1 MKYLCAETMK
11 TLPHIILIA
20 IAIMIVACTH
30 GTHQQQLVQVD
41 SLLNRLQRDSAYR
54 AFKQID
60 RDELNNDDGMYYDVL
75 KVDLSQSAVPAD
87 SFHFEIPRDSLLMQ
101 CLKYYDSKHDSRM
114 QLYSYLYLG
123 KIYTETLHN
132 NHEASIWLKKAEEL
146 ATTVN
151 DLRLAYQTYEA
162 LATLN
167 YYSDNKDLAMD
178 YSYKTLAC
186 AQKSGNS
193 HMTTYACNHFVVLY
207 LERNEQ
213 DSVQKYNA
221 LSMSILNNMIPKDQS
236 YALGNLGNIYLA
248 NDKIDSA
255 KHYFERAIAE
265 YPHAFNAQRLGEI
278 YYLQG
283 DYKMADSLWNKA
295 LKSANLRDKVQFY
308 NSIYGRKYQGHD
320 FEGATEAADQL
331 LILKDS
337 LVQQMQ
343 TAEVQEIQLKY
354 DKEVEH
360 RKLDRFIRWALLVA
374 LLLISVIAGVVIYH
388 IRKRNKARERMMR
401 DQVLINDYKLQIEQ
415 LEHSGK
421 DVTKEVKSLQKK
433 IDTLQLEQTEKL
445 SEGRALYQR
454 IVAGESAV
462 TWSKDNIVKFV
473 DYYKVVNLPFMLQI
487 EQDYTKL
494 SPGNKFFLILQE
506 MGMTDQQ
513 MTHILGVSDGAL
525 RTTRSRLRQKRTAAI
540 TKQPRKQ

>member
-1 MKYLCAETMK
+1 MK
-11 TLPHIILIA
+11 TLLNIIFIGIA
-20 IAIMIVACTH
+20 ITIVACSH
-30 GTHQQQLVQVD
+30 DTHQRQLVQVD
-41 SLLNRLQRDSAYR
+41 SMLSRFQRDSAYR
-54 AFKQID
+54 AFKLID
-60 RDELNNDDGMYYDVL
+60 RDEVKSDDAMYYDVL
-75 KVDLSQSAVPAD
+75 KVALSQNAIPAD

-101 CLKYYDSKHDSRM
+101 CVKYYESQRDSRM

-123 KIYTETLHN
+123 KIYTESLHN
-132 NHEASIWLKKAEEL
+132 NHKASIWLKKAEEL
-146 ATTVN
+146 AKTVN
-151 DLRLAYQTYEA
+151 DPRLAYQTYEA

-167 YYSDNKDLAMD
+167 YYSGNKDLAMD
-178 YSYKTLAC
+178 YSYKTLSC
-186 AQKSGNS
+186 AQKSGNN
-193 HMTTYACNHFVVLY
+193 HMTTYACNHLVVLY
-207 LERNEQ
+207 LERNEL

-221 LSMSILNNMIPKDQS
+221 LSMSILNKMLPKDRS
-236 YALGNLGNIYLA
+236 YALGNLGAIFWGGN
-248 NDKIDSA
+248 KIDSA
-255 KHYFERAIAE
+255 KIYFEKALAA
-265 YPHAFNAQRLGEI
+265 YPHPFSIQRLAEV
-278 YYLQG
+278 YYIQG
-283 DYKMADSLWNKA
+283 NYKEADSLWNKA
-295 LKSANLRDKVQFY
+295 LKSADLRDKVQFY
-308 NSIYGRKYQGHD
+308 NSIFGRKYENKD
-320 FEGATEAADQL
+320 FKGSAEAANQL
-331 LILKDS
+331 LLLKDS

-354 DKEVEH
+354 DKEMEH

-374 LLLISVIAGVVIYH
+374 LLLISVIAGVVIYY
-388 IRKRNKARERMMR
+388 IRKRNKARERIMR

-462 TWSKDNIVKFV
+462 TWSKDNIIKFV
-473 DYYKVVNLPFMLQI
+473 EYYKVVNLPFMLQM

-525 RTTRSRLRQKRTAAI
+525 RTTRSRLRQKHTTAI
-540 TKQPRKQ
+540 TPKQND

>member
-1 MKYLCAETMK
+1 MTK
-11 TLPHIILIA
+11 LPNIILICV
-20 IAIMIVACTH
+20 AIMVVACSH
-30 GTHQQQLVQVD
+30 GSHQKQLVQVD
-41 SLLNRLQRDSAYR
+41 SLLSNFQRDSAYNT
-54 AFKQID
+54 FKQID
-60 RDELNNDDGMYYDVL
+60 RDELSKADAMYYDVL
-75 KVDLSQSAVPAD
+75 KVALSQIARPAS
-87 SFHFEIPRDSLLMQ
+87 SFHFDISRDSVLDQ
-101 CLKYYDSKHDSRM
+101 CLEYYQQKNNQRM
-114 QLYSYLYLG
+114 QLYSYLFKG
-123 KIYTETLHN
+123 KIQLETNAN
-132 NHEASIWLKKAEEL
+132 NHEASVWLKKAEEL

-186 AQKSGNS
+186 AQKSGNN
-193 HMTTYACNHFVVLY
+193 HMTTYACNHLVVLY
-207 LERNEQ
+207 LERHER
-213 DSVQKYNA
+213 DSVRKYNA
-221 LSMSILNNMIPKDQS
+221 MSMSILNKMIPKDQS
-236 YALGNLGNIYLA
+236 YALGNLGTIYLA
-248 NDKIDSA
+248 NNKVDSA
-255 KHYFERAIAE
+255 KHYFERAIAA
-265 YPHAFNAQRLGEI
+265 YPHPFSIHRLAEV
-278 YYLQG
+278 YYIQG
-283 DYKMADSLWNKA
+283 NYKEADSLWNKA
-295 LKSANLRDKVQFY
+295 LQGANLRDKVQFY

-320 FEGATEAADQL
+320 FEGATEAATRL
-331 LILKDS
+331 LELKDS

-374 LLLISVIAGVVIYH
+374 LALISMIAGVVIYH
-388 IRKRNKARERMMR
+388 IRKRNKARERIMR

-433 IDTLQLEQTEKL
+433 IDTLQSEQTEKL
-445 SEGRALYQR
+445 SEGRELYQH
-454 IVAGESAV
+454 VLAGESAV
-462 TWSKDNIVKFV
+462 TWSKDNISKFV
-473 DYYKVVNLPFMLQI
+473 EYYKVVNLPFMLQM

-513 MTHILGVSDGAL
+513 MTYILGVSDGAL

>member
-1 MKYLCAETMK
+1 MK
-11 TLPHIILIA
+11 TLHHIILIC
-20 IAIMIVACTH
+20 IAIMIVACSH
-30 GTHQQQLVQVD
+30 GSQQQQLVQVD
-41 SLLNRLQRDSAYR
+41 SLLSKFQRDSAYR

-60 RDELNNDDGMYYDVL
+60 RDELKNDDAMYYDVL
-75 KVDLSQSAVPAD
+75 KVALSQNAIPAD
-87 SFHFEIPRDSLLMQ
+87 SFHFDIPRDSLLKQ
-101 CLKYYDSKHDSRM
+101 CVKYYEGQRDPRM

-146 ATTVN
+146 AMTVN

-167 YYSDNKDLAMD
+167 YYSGNKELAMD
-178 YSYKTLAC
+178 YSYKTLSC
-186 AQKSGNS
+186 AQKSGNN
-193 HMTTYACNHFVVLY
+193 HMTTYACNHLVVLY

-213 DSVQKYNA
+213 DSIQKYNA
-221 LSMSILNNMIPKDQS
+221 LSLSILNNMLPKDQS
-236 YALGNLGNIYLA
+236 YALGNLGSIFLGGN
-248 NDKIDSA
+248 KVDSA
-255 KHYFERAIAE
+255 KHYFERAIAA
-265 YPHAFNAQRLGEI
+265 YPHPFSIQRLAEV
-278 YYLQG
+278 YYIQG
-283 DYKMADSLWNKA
+283 NYKKADSLWNKA
-295 LKSANLRDKVQFY
+295 LESANLRDKVEFY

-360 RKLDRFIRWALLVA
+360 RKLERFIRWALLMA
-374 LLLISVIAGVVIYH
+374 LALISMIAGVVIYH
-388 IRKRNKARERMMR
+388 IRKRNKARERIMR

-473 DYYKVVNLPFMLQI
+473 DYYRVVNLPFMLQL
-487 EQDYTKL
+487 EKDYTKL
-494 SPGNKFFLILQE
+494 SPGNRFFLILQE
-506 MGMTDQQ
+506 MGMSDQQ

-540 TKQPRKQ
+540 ATKQND

>member
-11 TLPHIILIA
+11 TLPNIIFIG
-20 IAIMIVACTH
+20 IAIMIVACSQ
-30 GTHQQQLVQVD
+30 GSHQQQLVQVD
-41 SLLNRLQRDSAYR
+41 SLLSRFQRDSAYR

-60 RDELNNDDGMYYDVL
+60 RDELNNDDGMYYGVL

-101 CLKYYDSKHDSRM
+101 CLKYYDSQHDSRM
-114 QLYSYLYLG
+114 QLYCYLYLG

-167 YYSDNKDLAMD
+167 YYSGNKDLAMD

-193 HMTTYACNHFVVLY
+193 HMTTYACNQFVVLY

-236 YALGNLGNIYLA
+236 YALGNLGTIYLA
-248 NDKIDSA
+248 NNKVDSA
-255 KHYFERAIAE
+255 KHYFEKAKKE
-265 YPHAFNAQRLGEI
+265 QSMPFWDQRLAEV
-278 YYLQG
+278 YYIQG
-283 DYKMADSLWNKA
+283 NYKEADSLWNKA
-295 LKSANLRDKVQFY
+295 LQSADLRDKVEFY
-308 NSIYGRKYQGHD
+308 RSIFGRKYENED
-320 FEGATEAADQL
+320 FKGAAEAADHL
-331 LILKDS
+331 LVSKDS

-374 LLLISVIAGVVIYH
+374 LALISMIAGVVIYH
-388 IRKRNKARERMMR
+388 IRKRNKARERIMR

-462 TWSKDNIVKFV
+462 TWSKDNIIKFV
-473 DYYKVVNLPFMLQI
+473 EYYKVVNLPFMLQMDQ
-487 EQDYTKL
+487 EYTKL

-540 TKQPRKQ
+540 ATKQND

>member
-1 MKYLCAETMK
+1 MK
-11 TLPHIILIA
+11 TLPNIIFIG
-20 IAIMIVACTH
+20 IAIMIVACSH
-30 GTHQQQLVQVD
+30 DTHQRQLVQVD
-41 SLLNRLQRDSAYR
+41 SLLSRFQRDSAYR

-60 RDELNNDDGMYYDVL
+60 RDELKSDDAMYYDLL
-75 KVDLSQSAVPAD
+75 KVVLSMVASPAS
-87 SFHFEIPRDSLLMQ
+87 SFHFEIPRDSVLDQ
-101 CLKYYDSKHDSRM
+101 CVGYYKKKNNPRM
-114 QLYSYLYLG
+114 LFYCYLYKGYIQL
-123 KIYTETLHN
+123 LSNHN
-132 NHEASIWLKKAEEL
+132 NYAASVWLKKAEEL
-146 ATTVN
+146 TKSVK
-151 DLRLAYQTYEA
+151 DIQLAYLTFEA
-162 LATLN
+162 LASLN
-167 YYSDNKDLAMD
+167 YYSGNNDLAMD
-178 YSYKTLAC
+178 YSYKTLSC

-193 HMTTYACNHFVVLY
+193 HMTTYACNHLVVLY

-221 LSMSILNNMIPKDQS
+221 LSMSILNKMLPKVRS
-236 YALGNLGNIYLA
+236 YALGNIGCFFLGSNEV
-248 NDKIDSA
+248 DSA
-255 KHYFERAIAE
+255 KHYFEKAKKE
-265 YPHAFNAQRLGEI
+265 QSMPFWDQRLAEV
-278 YYLQG
+278 YYIQG
-283 DYKMADSLWNKA
+283 NYKEADSLWNKA
-295 LKSANLRDKVQFY
+295 LQSADLRDKVEFY
-308 NSIYGRKYQGHD
+308 RSIFGRKYENKD
-320 FEGATEAADQL
+320 FKGSAEAANQL
-331 LILKDS
+331 LLLKDS

-374 LLLISVIAGVVIYH
+374 LLLISVIAGVVIYY
-388 IRKRNKARERMMR
+388 IRKRNKARERIMR

-473 DYYKVVNLPFMLQI
+473 DYYRVVNLPFMLQM
-487 EQDYTKL
+487 EQEYTKL
-494 SPGNKFFLILQE
+494 SPGNRFFLILQE

-525 RTTRSRLRQKRTAAI
+525 RTTRSRLRQKRTTAI
-540 TKQPRKQ
+540 TPKQND

>member
-11 TLPHIILIA
+11 TLPNIIFIG
-20 IAIMIVACTH
+20 IAIMIVACSH

-41 SLLNRLQRDSAYR
+41 SLLSRLQRDSAYR

-75 KVDLSQSAVPAD
+75 KVGLSQVPYLAD
-87 SFHFEIPRDSLLMQ
+87 SFHFDIPCDTLLDQ
-101 CLKYYDSKHDSRM
+101 CIEYYKEKDNKRMLFYCYLYKGKM
-114 QLYSYLYLG
+114 QLLSNG
-123 KIYTETLHN
+123 N
-132 NHEASIWLKKAEEL
+132 NHAASEWLKKAQGL
-146 ATTVN
+146 TNVVN
-151 DLRLAYQTYEA
+151 DAHILYLTNES

-167 YYSDNKDLAMD
+167 YYSGNKDLAME
-178 YSYKTLAC
+178 YSYKALKFAK
-186 AQKSGNS
+186 QSRNN
-193 HMTTYACNHFVVLY
+193 HMMSYACNHLVVLY

-213 DSVQKYNA
+213 DSVRKYNA
-221 LSMSILNNMIPKDQS
+221 LSMSILNKMIPIDQS
-236 YALGNLGNIYLA
+236 IALGNVGTIYLA
-248 NDKIDSA
+248 NNKVDSA
-255 KHYFERAIAE
+255 KHYFERAIAA
-265 YPHAFNAQRLGEI
+265 YPHPFSIHRLAEV
-278 YYLQG
+278 YYVQG
-283 DYKMADSLWNKA
+283 NHKEADSLWNKA
-295 LKSANLRDKVQFY
+295 LQGANLRDKVQFY

-360 RKLDRFIRWALLVA
+360 RKLDRFIRWALFVA
-374 LLLISVIAGVVIYH
+374 LLLISVIAGVVIYY
-388 IRKRNKARERMMR
+388 IRKRNKARERIMR

-473 DYYKVVNLPFMLQI
+473 DYYRVVNLPFMLQM
-487 EQDYTKL
+487 EQEYTKL
-494 SPGNKFFLILQE
+494 SPGNRFFLILQE

-525 RTTRSRLRQKRTAAI
+525 RTTRSRLRQKHTTAI
-540 TKQPRKQ
+540 TPKQND